1 MVREGKNKSFLNWIE
16 EILEEVEVQ
25 FYGITGAIIFFIA
38 LYFIF
43 KPSWMK
49 TVFEVFLNVNYGY
62 ASSTVISC

>member
-38 LYFIF
+38 FYFIF

-49 TVFEVFLNVNYGY
+49 TVFEVFLNVTYG
-62 ASSTVISC
+62 

>member
-1 MVREGKNKSFLNWIE
+1 MKRENKNKPFLIWIE
-16 EILEEVEVQ
+16 EIWEEIELQ

-49 TVFEVFLNVNYGY
+49 TVFEVFLNVNYG
-62 ASSTVISC
+62 

>member
-1 MVREGKNKSFLNWIE
+1 MVREGKNKSFFNWIE

-49 TVFEVFLNVNYGY
+49 TVFEVFLNVNNG
-62 ASSTVISC
+62 

>member
-1 MVREGKNKSFLNWIE
+1 MVRENKNKSFLNWLE

-25 FYGITGAIIFFIA
+25 FYGITGAIIFFVV

-49 TVFEVFLNVNYGY
+49 NVLEVFLRANYK
-62 ASSTVISC
+62 

>member
-1 MVREGKNKSFLNWIE
+1 MVREGKNKSFFNWIE

-49 TVFEVFLNVNYGY
+49 TVFEVFLNVNYG
-62 ASSTVISC
+62 

>member
-25 FYGITGAIIFFIA
+25 FYGITGAIIFFIS

-49 TVFEVFLNVNYGY
+49 TVFELFLNVNYG
-62 ASSTVISC
+62 

>member
-1 MVREGKNKSFLNWIE
+1 MVREGKNKSFFNWIE

-38 LYFIF
+38 FYFIF

-49 TVFEVFLNVNYGY
+49 TVFEVFLNVNYG
-62 ASSTVISC
+62 

>member
-25 FYGITGAIIFFIA
+25 FYGIMGAIIFFV
-38 LYFIF
+38 LFYFVF

-49 TVFEVFLNVNYGY
+49 TVFEVVLNVNQ
-62 ASSTVISC
+62 T